1 MLLGSPRS
9 FAGDTPGRALVL
21 AGLPSYDLRTEA
33 RGAARPPG
41 HRPGA
46 WAGGGGGDS
55 GSAES
60 SGLRVSLYPQFDEG
74 RNDFEGDV
82 TKEKLLAFIK
92 HNQLPLVIEFTEQVR
107 PSWACVRCPGP
118 RPQPPWSGR
127 LALGPL
133 RASPTSV
140 AELVTCL

>member
-9 FAGDTPGRALVL
+9 FPGDAPGRALVP
-21 AGLPSYDLRTEA
+21 AGLPGCDLWTEA
-33 RGAARPPG
+33 RGATRPPG
-41 HRPGA
+41 HHPGA
-46 WAGGGGGDS
+46 WAGGRGDS

-107 PSWACVRCPGP
+107 PCWACVRCPGP
-118 RPQPPWSGR
+118 RAQPPWSGR

-133 RASPTSV
+133 RVSPTSV